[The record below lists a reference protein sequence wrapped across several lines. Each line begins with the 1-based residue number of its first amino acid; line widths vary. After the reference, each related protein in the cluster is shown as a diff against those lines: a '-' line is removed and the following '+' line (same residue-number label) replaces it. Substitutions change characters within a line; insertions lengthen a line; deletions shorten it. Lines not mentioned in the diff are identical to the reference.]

1 MFWASL
7 AVKMLTSAAVVVAA
21 SFAVERTG
29 PLVGAMIATLPLSAG
44 PAYLFLALD
53 HDAAFLRQSAIAS
66 LGAVAATGIFIVV
79 HAAAAQ
85 TRGTLVSLGCALGA
99 WLVAVLGFGAIQLSL
114 LQGLLLNL
122 LLFPAAMA
130 WSRRYLPRAAGPSRK
145 GRFSDMLVRAGTV
158 MALVASVVIAGRTF
172 GPGVAGIMALA
183 PIVMTSLVVIL
194 QPRIGGRAT
203 AAVMIHSLPGM
214 LGFVAALS
222 LMALTVEGAGAGT
235 ALALALATSF
245 AWNGGV
251 LLVKRAAESSPPH
264 DPA

>member
-7 AVKMLTSAAVVVAA
+7 AAKMLTSAAVVVAA

-44 PAYLFLALD
+44 PAYLFLAFD
-53 HDAAFLRQSAIAS
+53 HDAAFLRQSAVAS
-66 LGAVAATGIFIVV
+66 LSAVAATGVFILVYAAMAQKRGTTACL
-79 HAAAAQ
+79 AAA
-85 TRGTLVSLGCALGA
+85 LLA
-99 WLVAVLGFGAIQLSL
+99 WLVAVLGFSAIHLSL

-122 LLFPAAMA
+122 GLFPAAMA
-130 WSRRYLPRAAGPSRK
+130 WGRRYLSRTAQPARR
-145 GRFSDMLVRAGTV
+145 GRFSDVLVRAGTV
-158 MALVASVVIAGRTF
+158 MALVAAVVLTGRTF
-172 GPGVAGIMALA
+172 GPAVAGIMALA
-183 PIVMTSLVVIL
+183 PIVLTSLVIIL

-222 LMALTVEGAGAGT
+222 ILALTVERFGASA
-235 ALALALATSF
+235 ALALALATSL

-251 LLVKRAAESSPPH
+251 LLLKRASRNPSPA